1 MARRF
6 CHRWSSREAFS
17 GTTIHRQAARRS
29 RPTSRT
35 RRERALREDVRSTL
49 DSCRAMRG
57 ARRVSDGPTPDS
69 RITKCPGEDR
79 KRPGGFA
86 IRIDLK
92 KVNAEMTDLRS
103 KLAAIDNDLDECR
116 RRHFEHPRARSQIRR
131 GAPLSGIVCSV
142 ASRNLP
148 SLASAPA
155 GDHWGLVLCCRSALS
170 PARASGPPKGS
181 NISSRRTRRSGPTA
195 R

>member
-1 MARRF
+1 MSGMGQLRPSPH
-6 CHRWSSREAFS
+6 HRECPDSP
-17 GTTIHRQAARRS
+17 AA
-29 RPTSRT
+29 
-35 RRERALREDVRSTL
+35 DVRQ
-49 DSCRAMRG
+49 M
-57 ARRVSDGPTPDS
+57 VQPTRWANS
-69 RITKCPGEDR
+69 GLSHRKMSGRDR

-86 IRIDLK
+86 MRIDLK